1 MKLKWVLCFCLVL
14 AMRTGHLT
22 FGQQP
27 TPTSSS
33 NPVTAQGSQSDEEE
47 TSKFWVG
54 SFSDFESQGIMVG
67 CESYLLPV
75 STRIARGDDQAND
88 LQAALEALFDP
99 EQNHP
104 AAETEDWVKMLNLSV
119 ESISIID
126 GEADIELGGTL
137 LGIGSCGDAILEAQ
151 ILQTVFQ
158 FESIE
163 RVKVTD
169 GVTNLR
175 EATHSMHDEL
185 SAEQRKNYV
194 YTRPDDSKIGDE
206 EAIKFW
212 VGSFSDFES
221 QGIMVG
227 CESYLLPVSTRI
239 ARGDDL
245 VNDLQ
250 FALEALFDPEQNH
263 SVAETE
269 DWVKQLNLSVE
280 SISIVD
286 GEAVVDLG
294 GGLMGIGSCG
304 DAILEAQILQTI
316 FQFESIESA
325 LVRDG
330 RFNLRQVTDM
340 SERFTLEQLRDH
352 VYLRPEN

>member
-1 MKLKWVLCFCLVL
+1 MS
-14 AMRTGHLT
+14 T
-22 FGQQP
+22 FVY
-27 TPTSSS
+27 
-33 NPVTAQGSQSDEEE
+33 NPQ
-47 TSKFWVG
+47 
-54 SFSDFESQGIMVG
+54 
-67 CESYLLPV
+67 SYLLPL
-75 STRIARGDDQAND
+75 STTIERGDDLVSD
-88 LQAALEALFDP
+88 LQVALEALFDP

-104 AAETEDWVKMLNLSV
+104 VAETEDWVKQLNLSV
-119 ESISIID
+119 ESISIVD
-126 GEADIELGGTL
+126 GEAEVNLSGTL

-158 FESIE
+158 FETIE

-212 VGSFSDFES
+212 VGSFSDFEL

-245 VNDLQ
+245 VTDLQ
-250 FALEALFDPEQNH
+250 VALEALLDPEQNH
-263 SVAETE
+263 PAAETE

-316 FQFESIESA
+316 FQFESIEST